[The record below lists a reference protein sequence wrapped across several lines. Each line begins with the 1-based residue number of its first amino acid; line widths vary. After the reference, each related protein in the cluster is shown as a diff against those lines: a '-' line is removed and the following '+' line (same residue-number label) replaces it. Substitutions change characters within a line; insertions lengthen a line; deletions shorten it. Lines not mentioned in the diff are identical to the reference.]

1 MKKHNPRA
9 IEAIAIGA
17 SAGGIRAL
25 LEILTPLPV
34 GFPLP
39 IIVVLHM
46 PEKGTSKLAD
56 VFQQYLKIPV
66 RQAQDKERIVAGC
79 LYFAGPGYHLAIER
93 DHSFSLSSEDPVH
106 YSRPAID
113 ILMSSAAD
121 VYGAG
126 LAGFLLTGANTDGAE
141 GLASIK
147 EAGGLTVVQDPD
159 EAEISTM
166 PKAAIQLCQPDMIL
180 SLQAMHALIHSLGQ
194 KQ

>member
-1 MKKHNPRA
+1 MKKNNLRVV
-9 IEAIAIGA
+9 EAIAIGA

-25 LEILTPLPV
+25 LDILAPLPV

-46 PEKGTSKLAD
+46 PEKGTSKLAE
-56 VFQQYLKIPV
+56 VFQQYLTIPV
-66 RQAQDKERIVAGC
+66 RQAQDKERIIAGC
-79 LYFAGPGYHLAIER
+79 LYFAGPGYHLAIEHDR
-93 DHSFSLSSEDPVH
+93 SFSLSSEEPVH

-113 ILMSSAAD
+113 VLMTSAAD

-147 EAGGLTVVQDPD
+147 EAGGLTVVQNPD

-180 SLQAMHALIHSLGQ
+180 TLQAIHTLILSLG

>member
-1 MKKHNPRA
+1 MKKNNYRV

-17 SAGGIRAL
+17 SAGGIQAL
-25 LEILTPLPV
+25 LEILATLPA

-39 IIVVLHM
+39 IFVVLHM
-46 PEKGTSKLAD
+46 PEKGPSKLHE

-66 RQAQDKERIVAGC
+66 QQAQDKQQIAAGC
-79 LYFAGPGYHLAIER
+79 LYFAGPGYHLAIEQDR
-93 DHSFSLSSEDPVH
+93 RFSLSSEEPVH

-121 VYGAG
+121 VYGAS
-126 LAGFLLTGANTDGAE
+126 LAGVVLTGANNDGAE

-159 EAEISTM
+159 QAEISTM
-166 PKAAIQLCQPDMIL
+166 PKAAIQRCQPDMIL
-180 SLQAMHALIHSLGQ
+180 SLQDIHKLILSFGDR
-194 KQ
+194 